1 MLKICLWAIGAIVL
15 IGWFAS
21 PAWAQAQIASADL
34 KGTVTDATRAVI
46 RGATVT
52 AINQGTN
59 VVRSTSTDDT
69 GAYRLLLL
77 PPGEYEIRVE
87 MSGFASQIRRDVTLT
102 VGQTAELDI
111 QLQAGAIATTMEVSM
126 AAPRL
131 IETERTHQAAT
142 LTQRPIQNLPING
155 RGFLSFTLLT
165 PGVVEE
171 NPAVTSSMLQQL
183 PTTRLIFAGQNGR
196 SNNVTIDGVDNSD
209 IAGNGV
215 RPTISQEAVQE
226 FQINQHSY
234 SAEFGRASAGTINI
248 VSKSG
253 TNRLRG
259 NLYDYFRHEHLDARN
274 TFATGLSR
282 KPSFKRNQPGFTL
295 GGPVRKDRTFIF
307 AAYEGLFR
315 RESAV
320 TTILSDRSILLP
332 TAGQRELIAA
342 LTGSGTPALAA
353 QGQLLD
359 ALLTTSATSP
369 FPSAGAPFPLNRT
382 IYNMLASS
390 SGSFPVEQ
398 NVSTASVRL
407 DHANGG
413 ANQWLL
419 RYNLTNDS
427 SHGVAVGGLTAP
439 SAGFDIAVRD
449 HNVVL
454 GNSHVFS
461 SNSVNEFRFQF
472 VRGIFNLN
480 TVDPYGPRIAIAGVG
495 AFGREF
501 ISPSER
507 TQRRYQ
513 WVDNFSHTR
522 GRHYFK
528 TGIDFTRYAFDTF
541 SPIFLGGQID
551 FARLPIPL
559 GAVLGSDAAGLVTLL
574 QTPKS
579 AGGIGRPD
587 LVPVVTTQP
596 LTVIQQ
602 ANFGMAL
609 LINQGF
615 GKPEAT
621 LIGHTLG
628 LYAQDS
634 LQATRRLHLDVG
646 VRYDLETQPG
656 GVSSDPNNFA
666 PRVGFSYS
674 PFDDNRTI
682 VRGGVGTYYQPL
694 FAATAFGAKVLG
706 RDKQITNILISA
718 SPQLTPVAPAS
729 VCGQAVA
736 AGTPPSFCFFNLLVA
751 QGLLKIPATGLI
763 PESAYATL
771 AGLTRE
777 TSTNR
782 LTVRRDDN
790 AVNTYSVQGSLG
802 VERQFARDWS
812 VSVNYLF
819 NRGLKIFRYRQVN
832 ALPNPQFPDP
842 FGRPSLTRRADP
854 NLLVDFVGETAGSSI
869 YHGMTVGLNKRFS
882 DHYQLIGS
890 YTLGKVL
897 DDAVDTAFTHGPQDP
912 TNIRDEWSLSAYDVR
927 QRFSL
932 AAVFESPFRGGAGRP
947 WHARALAGFV
957 VSPIYTTRT
966 AFPFNITAGV
976 DINSDNNLN
985 DRPFAVGRNTGRG
998 ANYHNVDL
1006 RIARRFGYGR
1016 DAGRFVET
1024 IFDAF
1029 NLLNRVNFKEVNG
1042 DTSGAL
1048 RLTELGITDVRVR
1061 ADARIPASRL
1071 GGFISAYDP
1080 RIIQLA
1086 VKIHF

>member
-1 MLKICLWAIGAIVL
+1 MLKTCLWAISAISLVC
-15 IGWFAS
+15 WFAS
-21 PAWAQAQIASADL
+21 PARAQAQISSADL
-34 KGTVTDATRAVI
+34 KGTITDATRAVI

-52 AINQGTN
+52 AVNQGTN
-59 VVRSTSTDDT
+59 AVRTAMTDESGD
-69 GAYRLLLL
+69 YRLLLL

-87 MSGFASQIRRDVTLT
+87 MAGFASQVRRGIVLT
-102 VGQTAELDI
+102 VGQTAALDV

-126 AAPRL
+126 SAPLL
-131 IETERTHQAAT
+131 IETERTHQAST

-171 NPAVTSSMLQQL
+171 NPSVTSSMQQQL
-183 PTTRLIFAGQNGR
+183 PSSRLIFAGQSGR

-215 RPTISQEAVQE
+215 RPTISQEAVLE

-253 TNRLRG
+253 TNQLRG
-259 NLYDYFRHEHLDARN
+259 NLYNYFRHEHLDARN
-274 TFATGLSR
+274 TFATGLSG

-295 GGPVRKDRTFIF
+295 GGPARKDRTFYF

-320 TTILSDRSILLP
+320 TSILSDRSILQP
-332 TAGQRELIAA
+332 TTGQRDLISA
-342 LTGSGTPALAA
+342 LAGSGAAALAA
-353 QGQLLD
+353 QGQALD

-369 FPSAGAPFPLNRT
+369 FPLHRT
-382 IYNMLASS
+382 IYNLLASS

-407 DHANGG
+407 DHTGG
-413 ANQWLL
+413 GDDQWLL

-427 SHGVAVGGLTAP
+427 SHGVGVGGLTAP

-449 HNVVL
+449 HNIVA
-454 GNSHVFS
+454 GNNHVFNAS
-461 SNSVNEFRFQF
+461 SVNEFRFQF
-472 VRGIFNLN
+472 VREVFNLN

-495 AFGREF
+495 QFGREF

-528 TGIDFTRYAFDTF
+528 MGVDFTRYAFDTF
-541 SPIFLGGQID
+541 SPVFFGGQID

-574 QTPKS
+574 QTPKN
-579 AGGIGRPD
+579 AGGLGRPD

-596 LTVIQQ
+596 LTIVQQ
-602 ANFGMAL
+602 ASFGMPL

-615 GKPEAT
+615 GNPNAT

-628 LYAQDS
+628 LYLQDS
-634 LQATRRLHLDVG
+634 IQATRKLHIDLG
-646 VRYDLETQPG
+646 LRYDLETQPG
-656 GVSSDPNNFA
+656 GVSSDPNNFG
-666 PRVGFSYS
+666 PRAGFSYT
-674 PFDDNRTI
+674 PFKDNRTI
-682 VRGGVGTYYQPL
+682 IRGGLGTYYQPL
-694 FAATAFGAKVLG
+694 FSATAFGAKVLG

-718 SPQLTPVAPAS
+718 SPELTPVAANS
-729 VCGQAVA
+729 ICGQALA
-736 AGTPPSFCFFNLLVA
+736 AGTPPSFCFFNQLVA
-751 QGLLKIPATGLI
+751 RGLWKLPATGLI

-771 AGLTRE
+771 AGLTPA

-812 VSVNYLF
+812 LSINYLL
-819 NRGLKIFRYRQVN
+819 NRGLKIFRFRQVN
-832 ALPNPQFPDP
+832 ALPNPQLLDP

-854 NLLVDFVGETAGSSI
+854 NLLVDFLGETAGSSI
-869 YHGMTVGLNKRFS
+869 YHGMTAGLNKRFGQ
-882 DHYQLIGS
+882 HYQLIGS
-890 YTLGKVL
+890 YTLGKVI
-897 DDAVDTAFTHGPQDP
+897 DDAIDTAFTHGPQDP
-912 TNIRDEWSLSAYDVR
+912 TNVRAERSLSAFDVR
-927 QRFSL
+927 HRFSL
-932 AAVFESPFRGGAGRP
+932 AAVFESPFKGGAG
-947 WHARALAGFV
+947 ASALSRALAGFV
-957 VSPIYTTRT
+957 LSPIFTTRT
-966 AFPFNITAGV
+966 AFPFNVTAGI

-998 ANYHNVDL
+998 AGYQNLDL
-1006 RIARRFGYGR
+1006 RLARRFAYGR
-1016 DAGRFVET
+1016 DAAHFVEV

-1042 DTSGAL
+1042 DTGGAL
-1048 RLTELGITDVRVR
+1048 RLSEIGRTDVRVE
-1061 ADARIPASRL
+1061 ADASIPASRL

-1080 RIIQLA
+1080 RIVQLA
-1086 VKIHF
+1086 VKINF